1 MEANRTAPPPGRTAR
16 AARLSRAM
24 PRRLRRLPTLP
35 VRLDGMEVRVAAT
48 ARARLLGLAGLR
60 AGPPCGLLL
69 PRTRS
74 VHTFGMRFPLDLV
87 WLNAH
92 GRTVRVDMA
101 VPPRRLRRCAAA
113 CAVVELPSREE
124 RAGPEP
130 GPALTTDD

>member
-1 MEANRTAPPPGRTAR
+1 MPP
-16 AARLSRAM
+16 
-24 PRRLRRLPTLP
+24 RLRRLPTLP
-35 VRLDGMEVRVAAT
+35 VRLHGMEVRVAAT

-60 AGPPCGLLL
+60 ARPPCGLLL

-87 WLNAH
+87 WLDAR
-92 GRTVRVDMA
+92 GRVVRIDLA
-101 VPPRRLRRCAAA
+101 VPPRRLRGCRSAG
-113 CAVVELPSREE
+113 AVVELPSSEE